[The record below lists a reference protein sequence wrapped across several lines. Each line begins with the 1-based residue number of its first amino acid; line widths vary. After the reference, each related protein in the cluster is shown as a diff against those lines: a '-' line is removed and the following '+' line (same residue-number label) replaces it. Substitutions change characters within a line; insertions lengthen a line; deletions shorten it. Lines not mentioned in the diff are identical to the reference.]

1 MQDREDVTRVSHE
14 VSKTGLSSSEMS
26 ETVAYI
32 FYLPNIKCVY
42 MWVHYLPVAI
52 WEGFIFLKEF
62 LQGDEP
68 IKKGVLRCKV
78 LKIGPQL
85 KFLFF

>member
-1 MQDREDVTRVSHE
+1 
-14 VSKTGLSSSEMS
+14 
-26 ETVAYI
+26 
-32 FYLPNIKCVY
+32 

-78 LKIGPQL
+78 LKISPQL